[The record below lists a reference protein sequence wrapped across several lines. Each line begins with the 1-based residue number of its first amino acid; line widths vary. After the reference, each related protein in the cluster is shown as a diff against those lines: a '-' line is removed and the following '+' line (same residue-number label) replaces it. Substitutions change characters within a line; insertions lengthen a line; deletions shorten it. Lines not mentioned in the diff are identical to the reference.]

1 MKIVFLGAPGAGK
14 GTHAQQLMKELG
26 IPQISTGDMFRRAI
40 REETPTG
47 LQAKSYMDKVE
58 LVPDEVVIAMVKERL
73 AEADC
78 QNGYILDGFPR
89 TVAQA
94 EAMEEFATIDLA
106 LNIDVPAELIISRL
120 SSRRMCAGC
129 GATYNITLHNS
140 DKCSACGGELYQR
153 DDDKP
158 ETIRKRLDVYE
169 EKTAPLVAYYRAK
182 GLLST
187 ATLLGTIEENNE
199 VVRAALNKKD

>member
-14 GTHAQQLMKELG
+14 GAHAQQLMKELG